1 MDKAEFAK
9 DFGEF
14 FVEVKKEGVKAMIK
28 DVALLYAIYRK
39 DLRSERIN
47 SNGQNRNRFEKECY
61 GVDEIGK
68 PDDPSKELATE
79 RQKQYLMDLA
89 YRKGLC
95 ITQTEL
101 DRMTREQ
108 ASRTIDTLLEGD

>member
-1 MDKAEFAK
+1 MDKAEFVK
-9 DFGEF
+9 DFLEF
-14 FVEVKKEGVKAMIK
+14 FIEIRK
-28 DVALLYAIYRK
+28 DGITSSVQDIVTLYAVYKK
-39 DLRSERIN
+39 DLRADRIN
-47 SNGQNRNRFEKECY
+47 GNKDTDPGKE
-61 GVDEIGK
+61 
-68 PDDPSKELATE
+68 PASE

-89 YRKGLC
+89 YKKGLC